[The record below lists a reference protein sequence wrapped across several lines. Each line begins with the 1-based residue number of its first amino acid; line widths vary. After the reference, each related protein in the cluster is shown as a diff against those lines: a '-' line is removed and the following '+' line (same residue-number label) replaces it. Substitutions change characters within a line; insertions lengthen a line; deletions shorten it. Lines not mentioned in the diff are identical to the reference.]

1 MIDLHIWI
9 AIAIGLSGFGFIV
22 SFMMGMKQRRR
33 VLDSLPMDTT
43 ESILEDETSP
53 REKISGK
60 TLIFVILSVPSLMYT
75 FLVAALVLAF
85 SPLTTV
91 EQKVAAGALIS
102 VGLSTMFTNLGRAL
116 YYKECMNGLNE
127 WDGGSVD
134 FFGRYNVLLTHPETT
149 SVYGLLYAVLGL
161 TLSGVTG
168 RISGTIGMVAADK
181 YFTAS
186 VILGISGIGAV
197 LMGMVFR
204 KIKPLYEDKEYFGK
218 KILYTIMP
226 HFINI
231 AGLIVAIYIML
242 SSGMMGR

>member
-1 MIDLHIWI
+1 MQDLYLWI
-9 AIAIGLSGFGFIV
+9 SIAIGLSTFGFIV
-22 SFMMGMKQRRR
+22 SFLEGLKQRRR
-33 VLDSLPMDTT
+33 VLDSLPMDTA
-43 ESILEDETSP
+43 ESILEDETPP

-75 FLVAALVLAF
+75 FLVSALVLVY

-91 EQKVAAGALIS
+91 EQRVAAGALIS

-161 TLSGVTG
+161 TLSGITG
-168 RISGTIGMVAADK
+168 RIPDTINMAAADK
-181 YFTAS
+181 YFIAS

-226 HFINI
+226 HFVNLT
-231 AGLIVAIYIML
+231 GLIVALFIMVT
-242 SSGMMGR
+242 SGMM